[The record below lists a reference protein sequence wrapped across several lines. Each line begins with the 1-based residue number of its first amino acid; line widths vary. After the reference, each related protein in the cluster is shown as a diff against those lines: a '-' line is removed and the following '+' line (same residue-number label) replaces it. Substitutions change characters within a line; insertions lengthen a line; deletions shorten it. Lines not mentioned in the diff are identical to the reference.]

1 MPRCS
6 TWSRGGQRLDLD
18 GLELGWMTL
27 ALKRDPS
34 PIQQDLAAAERHDSL
49 RIGVVEIEQ
58 QPEPIRAVMLQE

>member
-1 MPRCS
+1 
-6 TWSRGGQRLDLD
+6 
-18 GLELGWMTL
+18 MTL